1 MSKTT
6 YYINGNAVRE
16 IGQPQPQRRPQKT
29 RRELEEARRRKKIEE
44 MQQEET
50 VKRAM
55 VMNRAYVAFL
65 TLCVIA
71 SAVAAFSLIRIRSNV
86 TQQMKE
92 VAALESRLE
101 DTRADNDAK
110 YKQITTSVD
119 LNHIRDVAINQLGMK
134 YASSDQIVYYTV
146 DNSNYMDQY
155 NDIP

>member
-29 RRELEEARRRKKIEE
+29 RRELEEARRRKNRRNAARRNRE
-44 MQQEET
+44 
-50 VKRAM
+50 RAM

-71 SAVAAFSLIRIRSNV
+71 SAVAAFSLIRIRANV

>member
-29 RRELEEARRRKKIEE
+29 RRELEEARRRKNRRNAARRNRE
-44 MQQEET
+44 
-50 VKRAM
+50 RAM

-101 DTRADNDAK
+101 
-110 YKQITTSVD
+110 YKRCCDKPAWNEVCF
-119 LNHIRDVAINQLGMK
+119 IR
-134 YASSDQIVYYTV
+134 SDRILY
-146 DNSNYMDQY
+146 S
-155 NDIP
+155 

>member
-1 MSKTT
+1 MCYRVSSGSVFT
-6 YYINGNAVRE
+6 YKDQIKCHTA
-16 IGQPQPQRRPQKT
+16 
-29 RRELEEARRRKKIEE
+29 
-44 MQQEET
+44 
-50 VKRAM
+50 
-55 VMNRAYVAFL
+55 
-65 TLCVIA
+65 
-71 SAVAAFSLIRIRSNV
+71 
-86 TQQMKE
+86 E